1 MAQRFRKRRTVLI
14 VLALAVFVLALM
26 VISFLPPAESKY
38 LKDPTLVATKPRD
51 FQPTFAPKP
60 PSSIRTRLY
69 KMYHEVF
76 PPPRGKFT
84 FRGRGGPSPCSIHG
98 LMNQCHEVSG
108 VQFFIDKHVA
118 SGSVMF
124 GHTNTM
130 NGPEWVAAFTNAVQT
145 GEVQWW
151 DPNKKDFRH
160 ENPVFIP
167 AGRNSYLVLPKNR
180 VAQYR
185 AE

>member
-1 MAQRFRKRRTVLI
+1 
-14 VLALAVFVLALM
+14 M
-26 VISFLPPAESKY
+26 VISFLPPTESKY
-38 LKDPTLVATKPRD
+38 LKDATLVATTPMKLP
-51 FQPTFAPKP
+51 PTFAPKP
-60 PSSIRTRLY
+60 PSSIRHRLY
-69 KMYHEVF
+69 KMYYDAF
-76 PPPRGKFT
+76 PPKRGKFT

-98 LMNQCHEVSG
+98 LLNQCHDVSG

-145 GEVQWW
+145 GDVDWW
-151 DPNKKDFRH
+151 DPNKKNFRH

-167 AGRNSYLVLPKNR
+167 AGKNAYLVVPKNR